1 MVIIEM
7 LNHHQEN
14 EEKKEEK
21 KKKKK
26 KKGMSI
32 SLIALP
38 RLSVFAPSFAFEE
51 TRSSSPWS
59 YRFLVQRA

>member
-14 EEKKEEK
+14 EEKKEE